1 MQNFYKVDEYYAE
14 KFYQMPKVLFTSPK
28 YKSMSNDAKIAYM
41 LLKDRNTYS
50 IKNHWFDEDGYIYF
64 IFTNQELMEF
74 LNCKKEKLNKIK
86 TELIDKKLL
95 VQKRMGLNK
104 PNRLYLLK
112 PDISAQDAYIQ
123 IQQEEKITK
132 NSGKATEKETSALE
146 QSGSSIIE
154 LPEKEASAL
163 EQSGSSIIELP
174 EKEASAL
181 EQSGSSIIE
190 HNQDYTIHYDTN
202 KILNRYSNESN
213 SNPNSDDQQNYF
225 DIFTKNNLNLMN
237 IIARNTGLTVDQ
249 IKSIIFNSKKK
260 AGFDN
265 DIKIGSII
273 DVAKFQNFVCATL
286 QSIIRS
292 LKKQKVENAKGYIYA
307 AFYSG
312 WNKFW
317 QAYTYVTQSSSIADM
332 ANFSITD
339 EELKKIITE
348 QNIN

>member
-1 MQNFYKVDEYYAE
+1 
-14 KFYQMPKVLFTSPK
+14 
-28 YKSMSNDAKIAYM
+28 
-41 LLKDRNTYS
+41 
-50 IKNHWFDEDGYIYF
+50 
-64 IFTNQELMEF
+64 
-74 LNCKKEKLNKIK
+74 
-86 TELIDKKLL
+86 
-95 VQKRMGLNK
+95 
-104 PNRLYLLK
+104 
-112 PDISAQDAYIQ
+112 
-123 IQQEEKITK
+123 
-132 NSGKATEKETSALE
+132 
-146 QSGSSIIE
+146 
-154 LPEKEASAL
+154 
-163 EQSGSSIIELP
+163 
-174 EKEASAL
+174 
-181 EQSGSSIIE
+181 
-190 HNQDYTIHYDTN
+190 
-202 KILNRYSNESN
+202 
-213 SNPNSDDQQNYF
+213 
-225 DIFTKNNLNLMN
+225 MN